1 MSALGPDP
9 IGAKGCEVWD
19 SFSPALFTGR
29 EMTGVFAA
37 GSLRKMQAAVPARC
51 GVAPKIQLH
60 PLRHQNS
67 HASVCPSWSAPSI
80 DHLTQALRQ
89 MWKYACICCPSKKN
103 FFFQLIFIYFFLQGT
118 HSLDAQFLCN
128 PVTDKNYLR
137 QLFGNA

>member
-51 GVAPKIQLH
+51 GVAPKIQLYQ
-60 PLRHQNS
+60 LRHPNS
-67 HASVCPSWSAPSI
+67 HASVRPSWSAPNI
-80 DHLTQALRQ
+80 DHSTQAVRQ
-89 MWKYACICCPSKKN
+89 MWKYACICCCPYLKQYIFFSIRMLL
-103 FFFQLIFIYFFLQGT
+103 FFFTRNSLSGCKISLQ
-118 HSLDAQFLCN
+118 SR
-128 PVTDKNYLR
+128 Y
-137 QLFGNA
+137 

>member
-80 DHLTQALRQ
+80 DHLTQAMRQ
-89 MWKYACICCPSKKN
+89 MWKYACICCPSKKKC
-103 FFFQLIFIYFFLQGT
+103 FFQLILIFFFYKELT
-118 HSLDAQFLCN
+118 LWMHNFFAIPLL
-128 PVTDKNYLR
+128 TKMI
-137 QLFGNA
+137 